1 MYVVCMPYL
10 PFISDDDL
18 KTHVSRVLEAGIEAN
33 KNKDTKFHSNVI
45 DPFGPIFELAVNDFS
60 STEWEKSE
68 KSRQTQKTLQNEIGD
83 FHNYIL
89 GSVKGWKRL
98 AKGNEIDLIKDDK
111 SVIAEIK
118 NKHNTV
124 SGGKLVDHYVE
135 FDNLVNKKASKYF
148 KATAYYVKIIPKKPI
163 IFDIPFT
170 PPDKASGNRKP
181 IDQQIREIDGRSFY
195 KLVTGIDDALDQLHR
210 AIPNVINDLGKKKG
224 GYNKQDK
231 IDLNNYFKK
240 AYIPPA

>member
-1 MYVVCMPYL
+1 MPYL
-10 PFISDDDL
+10 PYISDDKL
-18 KTHVSRVLEAGIEAN
+18 KAHVSRVLEAGIEAN
-33 KNKDTKFHSNVI
+33 KNKDIKFHSNVI
-45 DPFGPIFELAVNDFS
+45 DPFGPIFELAVNEFS

-83 FHNYIL
+83 FHNNVL
-89 GSVKGWKRL
+89 GSVKGWTTL
-98 AKGNEIDLIKDDK
+98 IKGNEIDLIKNDK

-163 IFDIPFT
+163 TFDIPFT
-170 PPDKASGNRKP
+170 PPDKATGNRKS
-181 IDQQIREIDGRSFY
+181 IDKRIREIDGRSFY
-195 KLVTGIDDALDQLHR
+195 KLVTGIDDALDQLHNV
-210 AIPNVINDLGKKKG
+210 IPNVIDDLGKKNG
-224 GYNKQDK
+224 GYNKQDRK
-231 IDLNNYFKK
+231 DLNSYFKK
-240 AYIPPA
+240 AYIS